1 MSEIDDIFKFN
12 CGLRFLDKQH
22 NCNERDNY
30 KGWWLEQIYQY
41 GTVIDYY
48 INSTSLKTADPIYG
62 EEPTQTF
69 KDPKKLIFAL
79 TLNENSVVLQK
90 FGLMADDEL
99 TGFIPIESYTLA
111 MATPENPHPEP
122 KAGDVIELTEFGS
135 SRPGG
140 RGAKKFEITERLDQ
154 DVEQMNPLLGHYVW
168 LIKGK
173 RFDFSYEEGIA
184 PEPQSQQVADD
195 DYYGKL
201 PGSGDSTQQQNST
214 DNAYQDPTSTG
225 VENITP
231 EVNDDT
237 LYFNDV
243 DRASRNIFDYSVYGD
258 YDDIY
263 GGYDG

>member
-1 MSEIDDIFKFN
+1 MKNEIEDIFKFN
-12 CGLRFLDKQH
+12 NNLRFLDKDV

-41 GTVIDYY
+41 GTVVDYY
-48 INSTSLKTADPIYG
+48 KNNTTLETMDPLYG
-62 EEPTQTF
+62 EEPSQTF
-69 KDPKKLIFAL
+69 SDSKKLIFAL

-111 MATPENPHPEP
+111 MSSTDNPHPEP

-135 SRPGG
+135 TRPGG

-154 DVEQMNPLLGHYVW
+154 DVEQLNPLLGHYVW

-173 RFDFSYEEGIA
+173 RYDYSYEKGIT
-184 PEPQSQQVADD
+184 PEPVMDQPNDD
-195 DYYGKL
+195 DYYGEV
-201 PGSGDSTQQQNST
+201 D
-214 DNAYQDPTSTG
+214 
-225 VENITP
+225 VETNEP
-231 EVNDDT
+231 VNDDT
-237 LYFNDV
+237 KLFFNVV
-243 DRASRNIFDYSVYGD
+243 DRQSRNIFDYSVYGD

-263 GGYDG
+263 GGYDDDY

>member
-1 MSEIDDIFKFN
+1 MSELDDIFKFN
-12 CGLRFLDKQH
+12 CGLRFLDKQQ

-48 INSTSLKTADPIYG
+48 TNSTTLSTMDPLYG
-62 EEPTQTF
+62 EEPTQIF
-69 KDPKKLIFAL
+69 AEPQKLIFAI
-79 TLNENSVVLQK
+79 TLNENAVVLQK

-111 MATPENPHPEP
+111 MSSAENPHPEP

-154 DVEQMNPLLGHYVW
+154 DVQQLNPLLGHYVW

-173 RFDFSYEEGIA
+173 RFDYSYEQGITH
-184 PEPQSQQVADD
+184 EPALEQPVDD
-195 DYYGKL
+195 TYHGGLSAQD
-201 PGSGDSTQQQNST
+201 DTQL
-214 DNAYQDPTSTG
+214 
-225 VENITP
+225 E
-231 EVNDDT
+231 DDT

-243 DRASRNIFDYSVYGD
+243 DRAGRNIFDYSVYGD

-263 GGYDG
+263 GGYDD

>member
-12 CGLRFLDKQH
+12 CGFRYLDKQV
-22 NCNERDNY
+22 NCNERENY

-41 GTVIDYY
+41 GTIIDYY
-48 INSTSLKTADPIYG
+48 TNGTTLDRSDPIYG

-69 KDPKKLIFAL
+69 KDPKKLIFAI

-111 MATPENPHPEP
+111 MSSAENPNPEP

-154 DVEQMNPLLGHYVW
+154 DVEQLNPLLGHYVW

-173 RFDFSYEEGIA
+173 RFDYSYEQGIA
-184 PEPQSQQVADD
+184 PEPQLQQPTDD
-195 DYYGKL
+195 SYHGGLSATD
-201 PGSGDSTQQQNST
+201 SGTIQL
-214 DNAYQDPTSTG
+214 
-225 VENITP
+225 
-231 EVNDDT
+231 NDDS

-263 GGYDG
+263 GGYDD